1 MRDLNFFEPFI
12 EKRQF
17 KFDKMILLYLILFV
31 VLIGLVVTAGL
42 NQIKIS
48 SLNKDVKALNVVA
61 GDPEI
66 NKKVDD
72 IKVFE
77 EETAQFKEEVDRIIA
92 LDQSIQARDVIGENL
107 LKEINSKLPQGVF
120 LSNMSVSGWQVQI
133 SGFAEDKYSIAEFG
147 KGLTELPMV
156 NDVFISNISEVESY
170 YNYNLEIALVELLVD
185 AN

>member
-17 KFDKMILLYLILFV
+17 KFDKMLLLYLILII
-31 VLIGLVVTAGL
+31 VLVGVMVSGAF
-42 NQIKIS
+42 NQIKIA
-48 SLNKDVKALNVVA
+48 SLNEEVKSLDAVVQ
-61 GDPEI
+61 DPET
-66 NKKVDD
+66 NKKVEE

-77 EETAQFKEEVDRIIA
+77 GETAEFKAEVERIIA

-107 LKEINSKLPQGVF
+107 LNDINSKLPEAVF

-156 NDVFISNISEVESY
+156 EDVFISNISEVESY
-170 YNYNLEIALVELLVD
+170 YNYNLEMSLREVLVNE
-185 AN
+185 N